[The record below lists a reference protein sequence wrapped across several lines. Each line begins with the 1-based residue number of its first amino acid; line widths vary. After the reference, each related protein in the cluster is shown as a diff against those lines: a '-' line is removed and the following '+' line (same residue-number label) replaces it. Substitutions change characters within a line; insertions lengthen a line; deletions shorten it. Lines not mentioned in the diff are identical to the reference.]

1 MGKQPKKTPKMRVE
15 RETNPIGK
23 CDDDTVHELLQM
35 LEWWKA
41 VKSTAILCYSYS
53 RAACIQTRT

>member
-41 VKSTAILCYSYS
+41 A
-53 RAACIQTRT
+53 